1 MYDAMERLKEKGI
14 NVYAIKTDALHIA
27 KTDLKKARKILEF
40 GREIGNWRVEK
51 MRVKSSSGCYAWIKI
66 PAYKNESIEAE
77 EEWNTEEICKQIIRK
92 KRVI

>member
-14 NVYAIKTDALHIA
+14 EVYAIKTDALHIA

-51 MRVKSSSGCYAWIKI
+51 IRVKSSSGWYAWKHNELIKM
-66 PAYKNESIEAE
+66 PAYKNESIEVE
-77 EEWNTEEICKQIIRK
+77 EEWNT
-92 KRVI
+92 

>member
-14 NVYAIKTDALHIA
+14 KVYAIKTDALHIA

-51 MRVKSSSGCYAWIKI
+51 MRVKSSSGWYAWKHNELIKK
-66 PAYKNESIEAE
+66 PAYKNESIEVE
-77 EEWNTEEICKQIIRK
+77 EEWNT
-92 KRVI
+92 